1 MIKHAH
7 ASQVWVDLSTDDDQV
22 TLTIQDNGT
31 GFSREQPGSNGI
43 GLAGL
48 RERITIAGGALT
60 ISSTPK
66 RGTILSA
73 QFPWPSDVLAG
84 EVIMIR
90 VLIAEDHLMV
100 RAGIRALLEK
110 AGDIHVMG
118 EASNGQEAIEM
129 TEALKPDVLIMDIMM
144 PRMNGIQAAE
154 NIREMRLPTYI
165 LLLSMY
171 SDEGFVH
178 QALQCGV
185 KGYVLKSS
193 VSDELLWAVRAVAS
207 GKTYLSNPISEIV
220 VESSIHPH
228 TTLQDGDPLSALSPR
243 EKEILQLIA
252 EEHTSAEI
260 GKMLFIS
267 EKTVEKHRTKLMEK
281 LNVRNLAGLVRLA
294 VKYHLVDK

>member
-1 MIKHAH
+1 
-7 ASQVWVDLSTDDDQV
+7 
-22 TLTIQDNGT
+22 
-31 GFSREQPGSNGI
+31 
-43 GLAGL
+43 
-48 RERITIAGGALT
+48 
-60 ISSTPK
+60 
-66 RGTILSA
+66 
-73 QFPWPSDVLAG
+73 
-84 EVIMIR
+84 MIR

-110 AGDIHVMG
+110 AGDIHVLG

-129 TEALKPDVLIMDIMM
+129 TETLKPDVLIMDIMM

-154 NIREMRLPTYI
+154 NIRELKLSTYI

-193 VSDELLWAVRAVAS
+193 VSDELLWAVHAVAG
-207 GKTYLSNPISEIV
+207 GKTYLSSPISEMI
-220 VESSIHPH
+220 VESETGPRS
-228 TTLQDGDPLSALSPR
+228 TLQDSDPLSSLSPR

-267 EKTVEKHRTKLMEK
+267 EKTVEKHRAKLMEK

-294 VKYHLVDK
+294 VKYHLVDRDA

>member
-1 MIKHAH
+1 
-7 ASQVWVDLSTDDDQV
+7 
-22 TLTIQDNGT
+22 
-31 GFSREQPGSNGI
+31 
-43 GLAGL
+43 
-48 RERITIAGGALT
+48 
-60 ISSTPK
+60 
-66 RGTILSA
+66 
-73 QFPWPSDVLAG
+73 
-84 EVIMIR
+84 MIR

-129 TEALKPDVLIMDIMM
+129 TKTLKPDVLIMDIMM

-154 NIREMRLPTYI
+154 NLRDMKLPTRV

-178 QALQCGV
+178 QALQHGV

-207 GKTYLSNPISEIV
+207 GKTYLSSPVSEIV
-220 VESSIHPH
+220 VESAIHPH
-228 TTLQDGDPLSALSPR
+228 SAQQDGDPLSSLSPR

-252 EEHTSAEI
+252 EEYTSAEI

-294 VKYHLVDK
+294 VKYHLVDRDA

>member
-1 MIKHAH
+1 
-7 ASQVWVDLSTDDDQV
+7 
-22 TLTIQDNGT
+22 
-31 GFSREQPGSNGI
+31 
-43 GLAGL
+43 
-48 RERITIAGGALT
+48 
-60 ISSTPK
+60 
-66 RGTILSA
+66 
-73 QFPWPSDVLAG
+73 
-84 EVIMIR
+84 MIR

-110 AGDIHVMG
+110 AGDVHVMA
-118 EASNGQEAIEM
+118 EASNGQEAIEL

-154 NIREMRLPTYI
+154 NLRELKLPTRI

-178 QALQCGV
+178 QALQYGV

-207 GKTYLSNPISEIV
+207 GKTYLSSPISEIV
-220 VESSIHPH
+220 VESAIHPH
-228 TTLQDGDPLSALSPR
+228 SAVQEGDPLSMLSPR

-252 EEHTSAEI
+252 EGHTSAEI
-260 GKMLFIS
+260 GRLLFIS

-281 LNVRNLAGLVRLA
+281 LSVRNLAGLVRLA
-294 VKYHLVDK
+294 VKYHLVDRDV

>member
-1 MIKHAH
+1 
-7 ASQVWVDLSTDDDQV
+7 
-22 TLTIQDNGT
+22 
-31 GFSREQPGSNGI
+31 
-43 GLAGL
+43 
-48 RERITIAGGALT
+48 
-60 ISSTPK
+60 
-66 RGTILSA
+66 
-73 QFPWPSDVLAG
+73 
-84 EVIMIR
+84 MIR

-110 AGDIHVMG
+110 AGDIHVLG

-129 TEALKPDVLIMDIMM
+129 TEQLKPDVLIMDIMM
-144 PRMNGIQAAE
+144 PRLNGIQAAE
-154 NIREMRLPTYI
+154 SMRDMKLPTHI

-171 SDEGFVH
+171 SDAGFVH

-207 GKTYLSNPISEIV
+207 GKTYLSSPISEIV
-220 VESSIHPH
+220 VESAINPHSIS
-228 TTLQDGDPLSALSPR
+228 QSDPLSALSPR

-252 EEHTSAEI
+252 EEYTSAEI

-267 EKTVEKHRTKLMEK
+267 EKTVEKHRARLMEK

-294 VKYHLVDK
+294 VKYHLVDKDT

>member
-1 MIKHAH
+1 
-7 ASQVWVDLSTDDDQV
+7 
-22 TLTIQDNGT
+22 
-31 GFSREQPGSNGI
+31 
-43 GLAGL
+43 
-48 RERITIAGGALT
+48 
-60 ISSTPK
+60 
-66 RGTILSA
+66 
-73 QFPWPSDVLAG
+73 
-84 EVIMIR
+84 MIR

-110 AGDIHVMG
+110 AGDIHVIG

-129 TEALKPDVLIMDIMM
+129 AEALKPDVLIMDIMM

-154 NIREMRLPTYI
+154 KIRDMKLSSHV

-171 SDEGFVH
+171 SDAGFIH
-178 QALQCGV
+178 RALQCGV

-193 VSDELLWAVRAVAS
+193 VSDELLVAVRTVAA
-207 GKTYLSNPISEIV
+207 GKTHFSEPIAEMV
-220 VESSIHPH
+220 VES
-228 TTLQDGDPLSALSPR
+228 TLNPSAVMAKEDPLSTLSPR

-252 EEHTSAEI
+252 EEYTSAEI

-294 VKYHLVDK
+294 VKYHLVDRDR

>member
-1 MIKHAH
+1 
-7 ASQVWVDLSTDDDQV
+7 
-22 TLTIQDNGT
+22 
-31 GFSREQPGSNGI
+31 
-43 GLAGL
+43 
-48 RERITIAGGALT
+48 
-60 ISSTPK
+60 
-66 RGTILSA
+66 
-73 QFPWPSDVLAG
+73 
-84 EVIMIR
+84 MIR

-129 TEALKPDVLIMDIMM
+129 TEGLRPDVLIMDIMM

-154 NIREMRLPTYI
+154 NLHELKLPTHI

-193 VSDELLWAVRAVAS
+193 VSDELLWAVRAVAA
-207 GKTYLSNPISEIV
+207 GKIYLSSPISEIV
-220 VESSIHPH
+220 VENAINPRS
-228 TTLQDGDPLSALSPR
+228 TLQDGDPLSNLSPR

-252 EEHTSAEI
+252 EEHTSVEI
-260 GKMLFIS
+260 GKMLYIS
-267 EKTVEKHRTKLMEK
+267 EKTVEKHRKQLMAK

-294 VKYHLVDK
+294 VKYHLVDKDA

>member
-1 MIKHAH
+1 MIH
-7 ASQVWVDLSTDDDQV
+7 
-22 TLTIQDNGT
+22 
-31 GFSREQPGSNGI
+31 
-43 GLAGL
+43 
-48 RERITIAGGALT
+48 
-60 ISSTPK
+60 
-66 RGTILSA
+66 
-73 QFPWPSDVLAG
+73 
-84 EVIMIR
+84 

-110 AGDIHVMG
+110 AGDIHVVG

-129 TEALKPDVLIMDIMM
+129 TEILKPDVLIMDIMM

-154 NIREMRLPTYI
+154 NIRELKLPTYI

-171 SDEGFVH
+171 SDEGFIQ
-178 QALQCGV
+178 QALQNGV

-193 VSDELLWAVRAVAS
+193 VSDELLQAVRTVAG
-207 GKTYLSNPISEIV
+207 GKTFFSSPIAEIV
-220 VESSIHPH
+220 SESAISLRSA
-228 TTLQDGDPLSALSPR
+228 LQDGDAFSSLSPR

-252 EEHTSAEI
+252 EGYTSAEI

-294 VKYHLVDK
+294 VKYHLVDKDT

>member
-1 MIKHAH
+1 
-7 ASQVWVDLSTDDDQV
+7 
-22 TLTIQDNGT
+22 
-31 GFSREQPGSNGI
+31 
-43 GLAGL
+43 
-48 RERITIAGGALT
+48 
-60 ISSTPK
+60 
-66 RGTILSA
+66 
-73 QFPWPSDVLAG
+73 
-84 EVIMIR
+84 MIR

-118 EASNGQEAIEM
+118 EASNGQEAAEM
-129 TEALKPDVLIMDIMM
+129 TEAFKPDVLIMDIMM

-154 NIREMRLPTYI
+154 KIRDMKLPTHI

-178 QALQCGV
+178 RALQCGV

-193 VSDELLWAVRAVAS
+193 VSDELISAVRTVAS
-207 GKTYLSNPISEIV
+207 GKTHFSEPIAEIV
-220 VESSIHPH
+220 VESTLNPH
-228 TTLQDGDPLSALSPR
+228 SGVESTDPLSTLSPR
-243 EKEILQLIA
+243 EKEVLQLIA
-252 EEHTSAEI
+252 EEYTSAEI

-294 VKYHLVDK
+294 VKYHLVDRDA

>member
-1 MIKHAH
+1 
-7 ASQVWVDLSTDDDQV
+7 
-22 TLTIQDNGT
+22 
-31 GFSREQPGSNGI
+31 
-43 GLAGL
+43 
-48 RERITIAGGALT
+48 
-60 ISSTPK
+60 
-66 RGTILSA
+66 
-73 QFPWPSDVLAG
+73 
-84 EVIMIR
+84 MIR

-118 EASNGQEAIEM
+118 EASNGQEAVEM
-129 TEALKPDVLIMDIMM
+129 TESLKPDVLIMDIMM

-154 NIREMRLPTYI
+154 NIREKRLPTNI

-178 QALQCGV
+178 QALQYGV

-193 VSDELLWAVRAVAS
+193 VSDELLWAVHAVAS
-207 GKTYLSNPISEIV
+207 GKTYLSSPISEIV
-220 VESSIHPH
+220 VESSINPSA
-228 TTLQDGDPLSALSPR
+228 LQDGDPLSALSPR

-260 GKMLFIS
+260 GKILFIS

-294 VKYHLVDK
+294 VKYHLVDRDA